1 MTRSFGTRL
10 RSFFSELT
18 REAGNRTPRLE
29 QSLRQHAD
37 ARARTGE

>member
-1 MTRSFGTRL
+1 MTHSFTTRI

-29 QSLRQHAD
+29 QSLREHAQS
-37 ARARTGE
+37 RSRTGE